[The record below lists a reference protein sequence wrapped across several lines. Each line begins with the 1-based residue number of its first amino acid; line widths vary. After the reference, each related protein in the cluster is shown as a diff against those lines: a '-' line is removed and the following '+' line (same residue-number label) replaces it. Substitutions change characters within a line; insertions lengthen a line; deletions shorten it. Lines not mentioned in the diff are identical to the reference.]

1 MKSLVKPHTLTHT
14 HTHTHTHTP
23 VHKHTHILWNIRKPF
38 KMSIAYG
45 SFSRKQIVKLTL
57 S

>member
-14 HTHTHTHTP
+14 HTYTHTYTHTP

-38 KMSIAYG
+38 KMSIAMAHFLE
-45 SFSRKQIVKLTL
+45 SKL
-57 S
+57 